1 MQTVRIAWVAAEI
14 QAAGHQWHAPRELA
28 LATGRWSV
36 QVNTERGGK
45 GRRLPD
51 LVFWPTPSGLPVAV
65 VVEHGA
71 PNPRREQAA
80 LEGWKA
86 SITAGQYAQVRYVTD
101 PSSARRLEDG
111 AARAGL
117 TGTQLVAGER
127 VVTDE
132 PLVLALPVETPAEP
146 PLIAEA
152 TLVAVPD
159 PPRVTVRP
167 PGPSTTEAVAITREQ
182 PADRDAHREPA
193 RSRETPRPRRWGRW
207 SA

>member
-1 MQTVRIAWVAAEI
+1 MTATGLAGVELAGLPAVRAPDPFSIPTMRTVRIAWVAAEI

-111 AARAGL
+111 AARA
-117 TGTQLVAGER
+117 R
-127 VVTDE
+127 
-132 PLVLALPVETPAEP
+132 
-146 PLIAEA
+146 
-152 TLVAVPD
+152 PD
-159 PPRVTVRP
+159 RNPTHRWR
-167 PGPSTTEAVAITREQ
+167 TRR
-182 PADRDAHREPA
+182 DRRAS
-193 RSRETPRPRRWGRW
+193 RSRSRPLRLRPSRL
-207 SA
+207 